1 MRQKFLKE
9 SQQKVIH
16 YCHSWLKQQ
25 TSIYLRIRM
34 SQRSQRIF
42 QPMYT
47 GCSSLT
53 LNNSLFQISIMAL
66 TLYIPSRQSEFTE
79 NIDLL
84 DPSVWIHLQQEIRQP
99 LREDIQNDSFPEAT
113 KWYQCW
119 KCRVSAPLL
128 ISEFC
133 WNAGC
138 CWGSDMSIQYTLA
151 EKFFDSAETSELAN
165 RLMSVV

>member
-1 MRQKFLKE
+1 ME

-16 YCHSWLKQQ
+16 YCHYSAAWLKQQ
-25 TSIYLRIRM
+25 TSIDLLIRM

-53 LNNSLFQISIMAL
+53 LNNSPMAL

-84 DPSVWIHLQQEIRQP
+84 DPSVWIHLQQEICQP
-99 LREDIQNDSFPEAT
+99 LREDIQNDSFPGAT

-138 CWGSDMSIQYTLA
+138 CWGSVMSIQYTLA
-151 EKFFDSAETSELAN
+151 EKFFDSAGTFKAVE
-165 RLMSVV
+165 